1 MLSVFKRIFSL
12 SQIIAYHLLKLIISN
27 NIAYVNENIEKGV
40 DKLLLAIYNVVKSNA
55 KGGKLMSK
63 AQETLKKEI
72 EKIDDESTIE
82 KVRIFIMGIL
92 AQQRIEKD
100 GEPQAKTA

>member
-1 MLSVFKRIFSL
+1 
-12 SQIIAYHLLKLIISN
+12 
-27 NIAYVNENIEKGV
+27 
-40 DKLLLAIYNVVKSNA
+40 
-55 KGGKLMSK
+55 MSK